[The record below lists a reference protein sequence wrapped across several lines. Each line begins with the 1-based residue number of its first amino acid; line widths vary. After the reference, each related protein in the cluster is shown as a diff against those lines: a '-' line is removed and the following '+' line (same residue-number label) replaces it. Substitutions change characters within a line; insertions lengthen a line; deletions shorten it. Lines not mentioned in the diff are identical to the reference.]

1 VGSGRE
7 IRSKRLIASCVV
19 ELSRATSCAFSTRH
33 GAAWQRRLGG
43 PYPVDRG
50 SARPSRATAPKWTK
64 ASPQKGSQM
73 KIDDVARAMEDI
85 LAVAGPD
92 ETVANEAFEKLQKRV
107 GLELGLSGQALTNVM
122 TEAFML
128 SVRRIADQ
136 GIATSE
142 FRQFGAL
149 GKEAH

>member
-1 VGSGRE
+1 
-7 IRSKRLIASCVV
+7 
-19 ELSRATSCAFSTRH
+19 
-33 GAAWQRRLGG
+33 
-43 PYPVDRG
+43 
-50 SARPSRATAPKWTK
+50 
-64 ASPQKGSQM
+64 M

-122 TEAFML
+122 TDAFML
-128 SVRRIADQ
+128 SLRRIADQ

-142 FRQFGAL
+142 FRKFGAL
-149 GKEAH
+149 GKKAN